1 MPKHLVVSNVIDHL
15 AQKNLL
21 KRILDDDERTT
32 SRAIKELMSAM
43 RRIHSEAAGWGLEVT
58 FVGPPG
64 FQTWPRSLQVAM
76 LCLKETAKKIGVHF
90 TYGACSLRIH
100 DQTLRLMEPAH
111 PAFFAVMSRLV
122 QNHPK
127 IQTEGYRQTLNLT
140 IDDAMCYSHG

>member
-1 MPKHLVVSNVIDHL
+1 MICLVLPCATLHQMFMLFKEMYQIREAKGNVTKEEIRRKLPKHLVVSNVIDHL

-32 SRAIKELMSAM
+32 SRAIKELMAAM

-76 LCLKETAKKIGVHF
+76 LCLK
-90 TYGACSLRIH
+90 
-100 DQTLRLMEPAH
+100 
-111 PAFFAVMSRLV
+111 
-122 QNHPK
+122 
-127 IQTEGYRQTLNLT
+127 
-140 IDDAMCYSHG
+140 